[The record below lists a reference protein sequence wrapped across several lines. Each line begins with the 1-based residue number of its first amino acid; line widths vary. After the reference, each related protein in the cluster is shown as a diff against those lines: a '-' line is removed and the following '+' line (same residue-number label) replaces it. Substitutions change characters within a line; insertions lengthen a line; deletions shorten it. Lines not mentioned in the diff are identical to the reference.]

1 MSKSTFPTYTLK
13 AQIKMK
19 AVRARVGSLRPIRD
33 LQDPNYT
40 LVTRDSDVAIIHGEY
55 PKSREYDSFF
65 IYGQYEQ
72 IWGFNGT
79 PYLDKRAERVA

>member
-40 LVTRDSDVAIIHGEY
+40 LVTRDSDVKIIHGEY
-55 PKSREYDSFF
+55 PKSREYDSFL
-65 IYGQYEQ
+65 IYGNYEQ
-72 IWGFNGT
+72 VWGFNGT